1 MYGIYLKK
9 DDGNYKRVAYS
20 QTKEEAKRVKGLLEV
35 EEPDGKYIVEKLK
48 W

>member
-20 QTKEEAKRVKGLLEV
+20 QSKKEAKRVKGLLEV
-35 EEPDGKYIVEKLK
+35 EESGKYIVEKLK

>member
-35 EEPDGKYIVEKLK
+35 EDPGKYVVEKLK

>member
-35 EEPDGKYIVEKLK
+35 EESGKYIVEKLK